1 MLKKIESKIRHFDSF
16 KWGFVLVFVNIVKQ
30 IILVPFFLSG
40 VGKEQYS
47 LWLIFASII
56 FLIRAINLGQ
66 LNYSSNIINI
76 NYHLKSDLKEE
87 IAASLGSNF
96 ILIFVQILVG
106 VIISMPYFLKIITG
120 FSMDKILEFN
130 SSFVFILL
138 LLTRI
143 SHQFFS
149 LFYLRLLEPLGKIS
163 KKIKYDAIG
172 EFVDIIATML
182 LIFLT
187 KNLLFIALG
196 VLIFNLIYFFISYN
210 FLKFQL
216 KSFFVDIKID
226 FYKSIEVIVN
236 STSLLLS
243 FIIEKLYENGLNIFI
258 TSFYSPLKVPLF
270 STTRTISNL
279 SMRCSLV
286 ISEPLMPNLQKNFS
300 NKDFEGIF
308 DNFIYYWKI
317 TFLPILIIFSL
328 LLPFVEDLYVY
339 WTLGEI
345 TFNYKLFVWI
355 FLSVFFLNYS
365 SVISQFFRRTNYA
378 KQLIF
383 FNLVKTIVTLTV
395 LYFYGITDNIT
406 GAGIAVFAGEFLS
419 SSIII
424 TMIYK
429 IYGKE
434 FFLRIFKYFLI
445 CIVFSINSIL
455 FLELKNYVLFIAINF
470 LIIIYNVKAYFFNT
484 KNNSGNN

>member
-16 KWGFVLVFVNIVKQ
+16 KWGFVLVFVNIIKQ
-30 IILVPFFLSG
+30 IVLVPFFLSG

-47 LWLIFASII
+47 LWLIFASVI

-66 LNYSSNIINI
+66 LNYSSNVINI
-76 NYHLKSDLKEE
+76 NYHSKSDLRDE
-87 IAASLGSNF
+87 IGASLGSNF
-96 ILIFVQILVG
+96 ILIGLQLLVG
-106 VIISMPYFLKIITG
+106 CVISMPFFLTKITG
-120 FSMDKILEFN
+120 FNLDKILELN
-130 SSFVFILL
+130 SSLVFMLL
-138 LLTRI
+138 LFTRI
-143 SHQFFS
+143 AHQFFS

-172 EFVDIIATML
+172 EFIDILATMI

-187 KNLLFIALG
+187 KNLLFVSLG
-196 VLIFNLIYFFISYN
+196 ILVFNFIYFLISYN
-210 FLKFQL
+210 ILKNQL
-216 KSFFVDIKID
+216 KLFFVGVKIN
-226 FYKSIEVIVN
+226 FNKSIEVIVN
-236 STSLLLS
+236 STSLLIS

-270 STTRTISNL
+270 STTRTVSNL
-279 SMRCSLV
+279 SIRCSLV

-308 DNFIYYWKI
+308 ENFIYYWKI
-317 TFLPILIIFSL
+317 TFFPILVVFSL
-328 LLPFVEDLYVY
+328 LLPFIEDLYVF

-345 TFNYKLFVWI
+345 NFNYELFVWV

-383 FNLVKTIVTLTV
+383 FNLVKTVVTLAV

-406 GAGIAVFAGEFLS
+406 GAGIAVFIGEFLS
-419 SSIII
+419 SCIII
-424 TMIYK
+424 SLIYR
-429 IYGKE
+429 IYGRI
-434 FFLRIFKYFLI
+434 FFLKIFKYFLM
-445 CIVFSINSIL
+445 CIAFSINSIL
-455 FLELKNYVLFIAINF
+455 FLELKNYVLFIALNF
-470 LIIIYNVKAYFFNT
+470 LIILYNVKGYFFNT
-484 KNNSGNN
+484 KNSSSNS